1 MFLSINT
8 ATDICSVSF
17 YDGKNFNT
25 LSKHHTK
32 EHSKYLPIFTKQL
45 IENNKDKL
53 KYIALCIGPG
63 SFTGL
68 KIGSSF
74 AKGLARSLEIPIV
87 PIDSFDAFRLDIND
101 NNKYYLA
108 IYSHKNYAF
117 SSLNNHSDKTDSK
130 CIKIDQMNNYP
141 IYGYGFPEKLNIN
154 YNKLLPC
161 SEKIGLLSMNLIN
174 RYKYEKNDNINPI
187 YLYVEKQL

>member
-17 YDGKNFNT
+17 YDGEKFNT
-25 LSKHHTK
+25 LSKDNTK
-32 EHSKYLPIFTKQL
+32 EHSKYLPVFTKQL
-45 IENNKDKL
+45 IGKYKDKL

-63 SFTGL
+63 SFAGL

-87 PIDSFDAFRLDIND
+87 PIDSFDAFKLDIND
-101 NNKYYLA
+101 DNKYYLA

-117 SSLNNHSDKTDSK
+117 SSLNNYSDKTDFK
-130 CIKIDQMNNYP
+130 CIKINQMNNYP
-141 IYGYGFPEKLNIN
+141 IYGYGFPKRLNLN
-154 YNKLLPC
+154 YNKLIPC
-161 SEKIGLLSMNLIN
+161 SEKIGLLSMNITN
-174 RYKYEKNDNINPI
+174 IYKYEKNDEINPI
-187 YLYVEKQL
+187 YLYVEKQF

>member
-17 YDGKNFNT
+17 YDGKKFNT
-25 LSKHHTK
+25 LSKYDTK

-45 IENNKDKL
+45 IGKNKDEL

-87 PIDSFDAFRLDIND
+87 PIDSFNAFKLDVNED
-101 NNKYYLA
+101 NKYYLA

-117 SSLNNHSDKTDSK
+117 SSLNNYTGKTDFK
-130 CIKIDQMNNYP
+130 CIKINQMNNYP
-141 IYGYGFPEKLNIN
+141 IYGYGFPKKLNIN
-154 YNKLLPC
+154 YNKLIPC
-161 SEKIGLLSMNLIN
+161 SEKIGLLSMNITN
-174 RYKYEKNDNINPI
+174 IYKYEKNDEVNPI
-187 YLYVEKQL
+187 YLYVEK